1 MTRKPR
7 STRKGQEKGNRR
19 SADKKPAKASVKARK
34 KTTAK
39 KKAKKAPAK
48 ARKKAPAKPQVYA
61 HIFDNPK
68 NVKRAI
74 YALFAVCGVT
84 FVLDFFVSRY
94 VDHPWE
100 GMFGFYAVYGF
111 VVCMFLVLAAKEMR
125 KVVRRKEDYYDE

>member
-7 STRKGQEKGNRR
+7 STRKGQEKGSRR
-19 SADKKPAKASVKARK
+19 SADKKPAKAK
-34 KTTAK
+34 KKKTAK
-39 KKAKKAPAK
+39 KKA
-48 ARKKAPAKPQVYA
+48 RKTPAKPQVYA

-68 NVKRAI
+68 NVKRVI
-74 YALFAVCGVT
+74 HALVAVCVIT

-100 GMFGFYAVYGF
+100 GMFGFYAIYGF

>member
-7 STRKGQEKGNRR
+7 STRKDQKKGSRR
-19 SADKKPAKASVKARK
+19 SADKKPAKAKK

-39 KKAKKAPAK
+39 KRAKKAPAK

-68 NVKRAI
+68 NVKRVVH
-74 YALFAVCGVT
+74 ALVAVCVIT
-84 FVLDFFVSRY
+84 LVLDFFVSRY

-125 KVVRRKEDYYDE
+125 KVVMRKEDYYDE